1 MRDVLSEKTLEV
13 TKNIAA
19 AYGGHNA
26 RALRAT
32 GRLLVLVDMER
43 GRTLFDLVALEEDLS
58 EALGKKVNVLTEAS
72 LSPYLR
78 HSVLADA
85 EKL

>member
-1 MRDVLSEKTLEV
+1 
-13 TKNIAA
+13 
-19 AYGGHNA
+19 
-26 RALRAT
+26 
-32 GRLLVLVDMER
+32 MER

-58 EALGKKVNVLTEAS
+58 EALGKKVYVLTEAS

-78 HSVLADA
+78 DSVLADA

>member
-1 MRDVLSEKTLEV
+1 MAA

-19 AYGGHNA
+19 AYGGHNV
-26 RALRAT
+26 RSLGPT
-32 GRLLVLVDMER
+32 GRPLILVAMER
-43 GRTLFDLVALEEDLS
+43 GRTLFDLVAMEEDLS

-78 HSVLADA
+78 DSVLADA

>member
-1 MRDVLSEKTLEV
+1 MRDVLSEKERATTE
-13 TKNIAA
+13 NIAA
-19 AYGGHNA
+19 AYGGHN
-26 RALRAT
+26 LRAFRST
-32 GRLLVLVDMER
+32 GRLLVLVAMDR
-43 GRTLFDLVALEEDLS
+43 GRTLFDLLALEEDLS

-78 HSVLADA
+78 DSVLADA

>member
-1 MRDVLSEKTLEV
+1 MRDVLSENDLAA
-13 TKNIAA
+13 TKSIAA
-19 AYGGHNA
+19 AYGGHNV
-26 RALRAT
+26 RTLRST
-32 GRLLVLVDMER
+32 GPSLVLVAVDR

-58 EALGKKVNVLTEAS
+58 EALGKEVNVLTEAS

-78 HSVLADA
+78 DSVLADA